1 MSEKP
6 SNLTLDAPPRNRRVL
21 MVTGIFPPHAAV
33 GVIRSLKFCRYLPD
47 FGWDAQ
53 VLAYRPRRGM
63 EELDERLLGEIPDCV
78 TVHRTRWIDPL
89 ALPTLARRFFRRKPS
104 AAASAVTPAPSE
116 DAADKKTGGVRGS
129 KWYRLLRNLPDNVAP
144 WLPFAVARGL
154 LAARDCDCIY
164 SSAPPYTA
172 HMAAYFISRLS
183 GKPLVADFRDPWVGN
198 TALDIVSPRHAR
210 FHERWERRVVKRARF
225 VINVTDTL
233 RDRMAHRYTAQPTD
247 KFMTICNG
255 IDECDLPDAAQALDT
270 TDPRAPLTFAYFGT
284 LYGTRSPEPLFR
296 AIRQLLHGGTIG
308 RDDIRVEIYGTCR
321 IDAAALI
328 ARFELGGMVDLCGA
342 KPRHWVMTQM
352 GRTGV
357 LLQIGS
363 IEMDAYSL
371 STKIFEYL
379 AVRRP
384 ILALVPEGPIA
395 SLVRRENAGSV
406 ASPDRIDQI
415 ADAVSAFVMEHR
427 AGGIRRNAPS
437 DLTRFTRRHQT
448 GQLAKLLDAAFDNA
462 PVQ

>member
-1 MSEKP
+1 
-6 SNLTLDAPPRNRRVL
+6 

-33 GVIRSLKFCRYLPD
+33 GVIRSLKFCRYLPE
-47 FGWDAQ
+47 FGWDAH

-63 EELDERLLGEIPDCV
+63 EELDDRLLGEIPEGLI
-78 TVHRTRWIDPL
+78 VHRTRWIDPL
-89 ALPTLARRFFRRKPS
+89 ALPTLARGIFRRKPHANTS
-104 AAASAVTPAPSE
+104 AEASTASKNLPG
-116 DAADKKTGGVRGS
+116 KQYGGMRGN

-144 WLPFAVARGL
+144 WLPFAVTRGLFAARG
-154 LAARDCDCIY
+154 CDCIY

-172 HMAAYFISRLS
+172 HLAALVISRLS
-183 GKPLVADFRDPWVGN
+183 GKPLIADFRDPWVGN

-210 FHERWERRVVKRARF
+210 FHERWERRVVSRAHYA
-225 VINVTDTL
+225 INVTDTL
-233 RDRMAHRYTAQPTD
+233 RDLMAHRYTAQPPG
-247 KFMTICNG
+247 KFITICNG
-255 IDECDLPDAAQALDT
+255 IDECDLPDAADALDK

-296 AIRQLLHGGTIG
+296 AIRQLLDKGAIG
-308 RDDIRVEIYGTCR
+308 RDDIRVEIYGACR

-342 KPRHWVMTQM
+342 KPRDWVMAQM

-363 IEMDAYSL
+363 MEMDAYSL

-395 SLVRRENAGSV
+395 SLVRQENAGRV
-406 ASPDRIDQI
+406 ASSDRIDQI
-415 ADAVSAFVMEHR
+415 SDAVAAFVMEHR
-427 AGGIRRNAPS
+427 AGGITRNAPS
-437 DLTRFTRRHQT
+437 DLTRFTRRHQAE
-448 GQLAKLLDAAFDNA
+448 QLAQLLDAAA
-462 PVQ
+462 LGVAAGS